1 MPVPSGSDGGTSHG
15 GRDLRGWAAV
25 GAACFF
31 TLSLRR
37 WADLRAGASDLGIF
51 DQATWLMAHGR
62 APFVT
67 NIAINVFADHVS
79 AVLLLFVPLYRL
91 VATPVWLLAAQAACL
106 GLTVLPAR
114 RLADHFGAGR
124 GWATVFVLANPFM
137 WNAAVNDVHPVV
149 FATPAGGVAAARG
162 PPRRPTGRNRRCG
175 PHRPVPADTVTVL
188 VGAAIPAGPRVRR
201 RLLWLTPVPLVV
213 SQVLPHVLGTWQT
226 FERYSGRLGTSPTD
240 ALVHPWRLVLL
251 VPTAALQLFSWWLPV
266 GFLPLRRPA
275 GLPPQRWARRRC
287 CCRRGAAWP
296 NRGGITVR

>member
-1 MPVPSGSDGGTSHG
+1 MGGGWCSLLLHAVAAPLGGPTCGGVGPRHLRPGDVADGPRTGTLRDQHRHQRLRRPRLGGAVAVRAALPAGGHPGMAARRAGCMPRPH
-15 GRDLRGWAAV
+15 R
-25 GAACFF
+25 AACA
-31 TLSLRR
+31 SPRRPLRR
-37 WADLRAGASDLGIF
+37 RPRMG
-51 DQATWLMAHGR
+51 HGVRVGEPVYVERGGQRR
-62 APFVT
+62 AP
-67 NIAINVFADHVS
+67 
-79 AVLLLFVPLYRL
+79 
-91 VATPVWLLAAQAACL
+91 
-106 GLTVLPAR
+106 R
-114 RLADHFGAGR
+114 RLR
-124 GWATVFVLANPFM
+124 
-137 WNAAVNDVHPVV
+137 HPG
-149 FATPAGGVAAARG
+149 GGVAAARG